1 MNYWNRKDVPHK
13 GWLNQ
18 GSEDLEEAVHVCDM
32 CGKEEIRYVHT
43 MYHSE
48 MLDYFKVGCVCAEN
62 MTNDYKTPKE
72 QIKKMKKKTTWMTHN
87 WKKFDLYN
95 YEEKSFNG
103 IHGRMSVGMFDF
115 NTKVAV
121 AIGDTILRDDFP
133 SKKDAKE
140 FIYKVFATK
149 TDKMLSNIDSF
160 FF

>member
-13 GWLNQ
+13 GWLNM
-18 GSEDLEEAVHVCDM
+18 GSEDLEEAAHVCDM

-48 MLDYFKVGCVCAEN
+48 MEDYFNVGCVCAEK

-87 WKKFDLYN
+87 WKKFDFHN

-103 IHGRMSVGMFDF
+103 CHGRMNIGIFEY
-115 NTKVAV
+115 NNKVAI
-121 AIGDTILRDDFP
+121 AIGNNILADNFP
-133 SKKDAKE
+133 SKKIAKE
-140 FIYKVFATK
+140 FIYNNFVK
-149 TDKMLSNIDSF
+149 
-160 FF
+160 